1 VTLLLRRISSAASR
15 TWLWAHHWRW
25 ILLSLVL
32 AAVGLLSIW
41 FPPPAVVNLSLAVV
55 SFAFLISEL
64 ARFRSSSSQLRFI
77 PWLDDFDDVEQALA
91 DNSRFEIVRFSNGTF
106 LADHVATVEIGAG
119 RVQVSVDHAPF
130 QVPVRLKEIGGEY
143 RRRATAGRIDVWN
156 GPVLGLDSNLGADRD
171 LPVDE
176 VVLRSGRYFDHLST
190 DLLAMNEVQ
199 AHGRYRDDLG
209 RALVIDRHSLP
220 RDFGDSWLLNALG
233 TQIIAL
239 TTDQRAIVVHQTA
252 KNESSKNQQ
261 APSGSGS
268 VEPVDAPDG
277 RSLRDIAVAGA
288 LREMGQEAGIT
299 EDDVVDTEF
308 LGFGRWLDKAG
319 KPELFCVARLSID
332 SHEAEQ
338 RVANPE
344 DRPFSMFAEPRRLA
358 RPHTSWR
365 TDALGDIFDDQRP
378 TAMSVPLQVCLWL
391 MARAASDET
400 HPAHRI
406 VRYPS
411 T

>member
-1 VTLLLRRISSAASR
+1 MTLLLRRIRSAAGR
-15 TWLWAHHWRW
+15 VWLWAQYWRW

-32 AAVGLLSIW
+32 AAVGLVSIW
-41 FPPPAVVNLSLAVV
+41 APPPAVINFALAFV
-55 SFAFLISEL
+55 SFVFLGSEIG
-64 ARFRSSSSQLRFI
+64 RFRSDSSQLRFI
-77 PWLDDFDDVEQALA
+77 PWHDDFDDVEQALE
-91 DNSRFEIVRFSNGTF
+91 DNSRFELVRFPNGTF
-106 LADHVATVEIGAG
+106 LVDHVATAEIGAG
-119 RVQVSVDHAPF
+119 RVQVSVDRAPF
-130 QVPVRLKEIGGEY
+130 QVPLRLREIGREY
-143 RRRATAGRIDVWN
+143 RRQETAGRIDVWN
-156 GPVLGLDSNLGADRD
+156 GPVLGLDTNLGTDQD
-171 LPVDE
+171 LPAHDL
-176 VVLRSGRYFDHLST
+176 VLRSGRYYDHLST

-233 TQIIAL
+233 TQVIAL

-268 VEPVDAPDG
+268 VEPVDAPAG
-277 RSLRDIAVAGA
+277 GSLSEIATAGA
-288 LREMGQEAGIT
+288 LREMRQEAGIT
-299 EDDVVDTEF
+299 EDDVADIEF
-308 LGFGRWLDKAG
+308 LGFGRWLDKGG

-332 SHEAEQ
+332 SHEAAQ
-338 RVANPE
+338 RVADPQ
-344 DRPFSMFAEPRRLA
+344 DRPFSKFAEPRRLA

-365 TDALGDIFDDQRP
+365 AESLGEIFDDKRP
-378 TAMSVPLQVCLWL
+378 TTMSVPLQACLWL

-400 HPAHRI
+400 DPTHRI
-406 VRYPS
+406 VRYAN